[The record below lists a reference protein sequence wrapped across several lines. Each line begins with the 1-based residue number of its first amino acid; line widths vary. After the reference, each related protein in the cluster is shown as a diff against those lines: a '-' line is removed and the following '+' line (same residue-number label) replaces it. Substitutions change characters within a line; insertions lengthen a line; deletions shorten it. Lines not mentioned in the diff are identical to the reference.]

1 MDEFLQ
7 LNDKDILRE
16 MGKVTATRYDYFAV
30 QAKVNELV
38 SAATSTK
45 SIDELAREVIIDKL
59 ENGADRKN
67 RITATGI
74 TTPQFRQE

>member
-30 QAKVNELV
+30 QAKVNERV
-38 SAATSTK
+38 SAATPTK
-45 SIDELAREVIIDKL
+45 SIDELAREVIVDK
-59 ENGADRKN
+59 
-67 RITATGI
+67 
-74 TTPQFRQE
+74 